1 MAVYLGNYFVK
12 RINFIGMNFFLRTK
26 YYGSLLFCGLC
37 ILEGCRQPD
46 EIRPS
51 RKDIIDAVFGSGL
64 IQQREQYAVAA
75 NADGYLKAVYVTAG
89 DSIKAGKNLFQLS
102 DEVPRAQV
110 ANAFANYRY
119 ARENMADDAPQID
132 QLKVQIVQAQE
143 KYRTDSMNYLRY
155 QRLVQT
161 EAVATSDY
169 ENMKL
174 SFQSS
179 AANVKVLQ
187 HSLADLERTFTLNLE
202 NSRSQYKI
210 QQENNNYY
218 TVASRAD
225 GAVLEVDK
233 LAGDYVKK
241 GDVIARIG
249 AGSPYIKLY
258 IAEDDIQ
265 RIGPGQLALISLN
278 NRKEQAFRPP
288 ITKIIPFFDNHQP
301 PYTMEATFIDPPAKL
316 LNGTQL
322 QANILVAE
330 KKQAMVIPSWY
341 LINGDYVM
349 IKGSDHKQPVKVGIR
364 TLEWSEILQGLHEQ
378 DVLIQPK

>member
-1 MAVYLGNYFVK
+1 MAVCLGNYFVK
-12 RINFIGMNFFLRTK
+12 RINFIGMFFLRTK
-26 YYGSLLFCGLC
+26 YYCPLLFCLLC

-75 NADGYLKAVYVTAG
+75 NADGYLKTVYITAG
-89 DSIKAGKNLFQLS
+89 DSIKAGQHLFRLS

-119 ARENMADDAPQID
+119 ARENTASNAPQID

-161 EAVATSDY
+161 QAVATSDY
-169 ENMKL
+169 ENVKL
-174 SFQSS
+174 GFQSS

-187 HSLADLERTFTLNLE
+187 HSLADLERTVTLNLE

-218 TVASRAD
+218 TLASRAD

-241 GDVIARIG
+241 GDIIARIG
-249 AGSPYIKLY
+249 AGAPYLKLY

-265 RIGPGQLALISLN
+265 RISPGQLALISLN
-278 NRKEQAFRPP
+278 NRKEQVFRAA
-288 ITKIIPFFDNHQP
+288 ITKIIPFFDNTQQA
-301 PYTMEATFIDPPAKL
+301 YTVEATFIDPPGKL

-322 QANILVAE
+322 QANVLVAE

-349 IKGSDHKQPVKVGIR
+349 IKDGKGKQPVKVGIR